1 MSDPLTFILFFL
13 VFVPFVL
20 IYFQNKMK
28 TDKEMTNLLKETN
41 RLLSEILAKTG
52 K

>member
-13 VFVPFVL
+13 VVVPFIL
-20 IYFQNKMK
+20 IFLQNKKK
-28 TDKEMTNLLKETN
+28 TDKEITDLLKETN
-41 RLLSEILAKTG
+41 RLLSEISGSLK